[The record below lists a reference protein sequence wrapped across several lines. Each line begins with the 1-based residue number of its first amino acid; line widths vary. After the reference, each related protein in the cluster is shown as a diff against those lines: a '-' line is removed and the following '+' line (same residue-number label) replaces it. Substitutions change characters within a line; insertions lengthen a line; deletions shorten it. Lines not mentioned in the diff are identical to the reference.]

1 MTQKILITGAS
12 GGFGK
17 LTVLTLLQNGHQVA
31 ASMRDI
37 NGKNKNVANELRQ
50 AGAIIIEIDV
60 TDDASVT
67 NGVKNA
73 IAELNGL
80 DVLIN
85 NAGLGVL
92 GMLEFYTESDFQ
104 KVFDINVFGVQR
116 MNRAVVPYFRE
127 QKNGLIVYT
136 SSLLGRI
143 ALPFY
148 GAYQASKWALEAL
161 AENYRVELSTFG
173 IENCIVEPGGY
184 PTAFSDNL
192 LRPSDKSRE
201 ASYGDFA
208 KVPEHS
214 LHNFENVLKN
224 NPQQNPQKVADAFAN
239 LIEKPKGEKPFR
251 TPVDFIGMS
260 DPIQKYN
267 ELLEQIMTGLYTNF
281 GINGLLTV
289 KKEIDIL

>member
-1 MTQKILITGAS
+1 MAKKILITGAS

-17 LTVLTLLQNGHQVA
+17 LTVLTLLQKGHQVA

-37 NGKNKNVANELRQ
+37 HGKNKNVADELRK
-50 AGAIIIEIDV
+50 AGAKIIEIDV
-60 TDDASVT
+60 TDDTSVN
-67 NGVKNA
+67 NGVQKA
-73 IAELNGL
+73 ITDLDGL

-92 GMLEFYTESDFQ
+92 GMQEFFTPADFQ
-104 KVFDINVFGVQR
+104 KVFDINVFGIQR

-127 QKNGLIVYT
+127 KKNGLIVYT

-148 GAYQASKWALEAL
+148 GAYQSSKWALEAL
-161 AENYRVELSTFG
+161 AENYRVELSGFG

-192 LRPSDKSRE
+192 LRPSDNSRE
-201 ASYGDFA
+201 VGYGDFA
-208 KVPEHS
+208 KVPEAA

-224 NPQQNPQKVADAFAN
+224 NPQQNPQKVADAFAE
-239 LIEKPKGEKPFR
+239 LIEKPKGDKPFR
-251 TPVDFIGMS
+251 TAVDFIGMA
-260 DPIQKYN
+260 DHIQKYN
-267 ELLEQIMTGLYTNF
+267 EHLEQIMTGLYTNF
-281 GINGLLTV
+281 GTQGMLSVRN
-289 KKEIDIL
+289 

>member
-1 MTQKILITGAS
+1 MAKKILITGAS

-17 LTVLTLLQNGHQVA
+17 LTVLTLLQKGHQVA

-37 NGKNKNVANELRQ
+37 HGKNKNVADELRK
-50 AGAIIIEIDV
+50 AGAKIIEIDV
-60 TDDASVT
+60 TDDTSVN
-67 NGVKNA
+67 NGVQKA
-73 IAELNGL
+73 ITDLDGL

-92 GMLEFYTESDFQ
+92 GMQEFFTPADFQ

-127 QKNGLIVYT
+127 KKNGLIIYT

-148 GAYQASKWALEAL
+148 GAYQSSKWALEAL
-161 AENYRVELSTFG
+161 AENYRVELSGFG

-192 LRPSDKSRE
+192 LRPSDNSRE
-201 ASYGDFA
+201 VGYGDFA
-208 KVPEHS
+208 KVPEAA

-224 NPQQNPQKVADAFAN
+224 NPQQNPQKVADAFAE
-239 LIEKPKGEKPFR
+239 LIEKPKGDKPFR
-251 TPVDFIGMS
+251 TAVDFIGMA
-260 DPIQKYN
+260 DHIQKYN
-267 ELLEQIMTGLYTNF
+267 EHLEQIMTGLYTNF
-281 GINGLLTV
+281 GTQGMLSVRN
-289 KKEIDIL
+289 

>member
-1 MTQKILITGAS
+1 MAKKILITGAS

-17 LTVLTLLQNGHQVA
+17 LTVLTLLQKGHQVA

-37 NGKNKNVANELRQ
+37 HGKNKNVADELRK
-50 AGAIIIEIDV
+50 AGAKIIEIDV
-60 TDDASVT
+60 TDDTSVN
-67 NGVKNA
+67 NGVQKA
-73 IAELNGL
+73 ITDLDGL

-92 GMLEFYTESDFQ
+92 GMQEFFTPADFQ

-127 QKNGLIVYT
+127 KKNGLIVYT

-161 AENYRVELSTFG
+161 AENYRVELSGFG

-192 LRPSDKSRE
+192 LRPSDNSRE
-201 ASYGDFA
+201 VGYGDFA
-208 KVPEHS
+208 KVPEAA

-224 NPQQNPQKVADAFAN
+224 NPQQNPQKVADAFAE
-239 LIEKPKGEKPFR
+239 LIEKPKGDKPFR
-251 TPVDFIGMS
+251 TTVDFIGMA
-260 DPIQKYN
+260 DHIQKYN
-267 ELLEQIMTGLYTNF
+267 EHLEQIMTGLYTNF
-281 GINGLLTV
+281 GTQGMLSVRN
-289 KKEIDIL
+289 

>member
-1 MTQKILITGAS
+1 MAKKILITGAS

-17 LTVLTLLQNGHQVA
+17 LTVLTLLQKGHQVA

-37 NGKNKNVANELRQ
+37 HGKNKNVADELRK
-50 AGAIIIEIDV
+50 AGAKIIEIDV
-60 TDDASVT
+60 TDDTSVN
-67 NGVKNA
+67 NGVQKA
-73 IAELNGL
+73 IADLDGL

-92 GMLEFYTESDFQ
+92 GMQEFFTPADFQ

-127 QKNGLIVYT
+127 KKNGLIVYT

-148 GAYQASKWALEAL
+148 GAYQSSKWALEAL
-161 AENYRVELSTFG
+161 AENYRVELSGFG

-192 LRPSDKSRE
+192 LRPSDNSRE
-201 ASYGDFA
+201 VGYGDFA
-208 KVPEHS
+208 KVPEAA

-224 NPQQNPQKVADAFAN
+224 NPQQNPQKVADAFAE
-239 LIEKPKGEKPFR
+239 LIEKPKGDKPFR
-251 TPVDFIGMS
+251 TTVDFIGMA
-260 DPIQKYN
+260 DHIQKYN
-267 ELLEQIMTGLYTNF
+267 EHLEQIMTGLYTNF
-281 GINGLLTV
+281 GTQGMLSVRN
-289 KKEIDIL
+289 

>member
-1 MTQKILITGAS
+1 MAKKILITGAS

-17 LTVLTLLQNGHQVA
+17 LTVLTLLQKGHQVA

-37 NGKNKNVANELRQ
+37 HGKNKNVADELRK
-50 AGAIIIEIDV
+50 AGAKIIEIDV
-60 TDDASVT
+60 TDDTSVN
-67 NGVKNA
+67 NGVQKA
-73 IAELNGL
+73 IADLDGL

-92 GMLEFYTESDFQ
+92 GMQEFFTPADFQ

-127 QKNGLIVYT
+127 KKNGLIVYT

-143 ALPFY
+143 ALQFY
-148 GAYQASKWALEAL
+148 GAYQSSKWALEAL
-161 AENYRVELSTFG
+161 AENYRVELSGFG

-192 LRPSDKSRE
+192 LRPSDNSRE
-201 ASYGDFA
+201 VGYGDFA
-208 KVPEHS
+208 KVPEAA

-224 NPQQNPQKVADAFAN
+224 NPQQNPQKVADAFAE
-239 LIEKPKGEKPFR
+239 LIEKPKGDKPFR
-251 TPVDFIGMS
+251 TTVDFIGMA
-260 DPIQKYN
+260 DHIQKYN
-267 ELLEQIMTGLYTNF
+267 EHLEQIMTGLYTNF
-281 GINGLLTV
+281 GTQGMLSVRN
-289 KKEIDIL
+289 

>member
-1 MTQKILITGAS
+1 MAKKILITGAS

-17 LTVLTLLQNGHQVA
+17 LTVLTLLQKGHQVA

-37 NGKNKNVANELRQ
+37 NGKNKNVADELRK
-50 AGAIIIEIDV
+50 AGAKIIEIDV
-60 TDDASVT
+60 TDDTSVT
-67 NGVKNA
+67 NGVNSA
-73 IAELNGL
+73 ISDLDGL

-92 GMLEFYTESDFQ
+92 GMQEFFTPADFQ

-127 QKNGLIVYT
+127 KKNGLIIYT

-161 AENYRVELSTFG
+161 AENYRVELSGFG

-192 LRPSDKSRE
+192 LRPSDNSRE
-201 ASYGDFA
+201 LGYGDFA
-208 KVPEHS
+208 KVPEAA

-224 NPQQNPQKVADAFAN
+224 NPQQNPQKVADAFAE
-239 LIEKPKGEKPFR
+239 LIEKPKGDKPFR
-251 TPVDFIGMS
+251 TAVDFIGMA
-260 DPIQKYN
+260 DHIQKYN
-267 ELLEQIMTGLYTNF
+267 EHLEQIMTGLYTNF
-281 GINGLLTV
+281 GTQGMLSVRN
-289 KKEIDIL
+289 

>member
-17 LTVLTLLQNGHQVA
+17 LAVLTLLQKGHQVA

-37 NGKNKNVANELRQ
+37 NGKNQNVADELRQ
-50 AGAIIIEIDV
+50 AGAKIVEIDV
-60 TDDASVT
+60 TNDTSVT
-67 NGVKNA
+67 NGVNNA
-73 IAELNGL
+73 IAALNGL

-85 NAGLGVL
+85 NAGIGVL
-92 GMLEFYTESDFQ
+92 GMLEFFTPTDFQ

-148 GAYQASKWALEAL
+148 GTYQASKWALEAL

-173 IENCIVEPGGY
+173 IENCIIEPGGY
-184 PTAFSDNL
+184 PTAFSVNL

-208 KVPEHS
+208 KVPDQS

-224 NPQQNPQKVADAFAN
+224 NPQQNPQKVADAFAD

-251 TPVDFIGMS
+251 TPVDFIGMA

-267 ELLEQIMTGLYTNF
+267 EHLEQIMTGLYTNF

-289 KKEIDIL
+289 KK

>member
-1 MTQKILITGAS
+1 MAKKILITGAS

-17 LTVLTLLQNGHQVA
+17 LTVLTLLQKGHQVA

-37 NGKNKNVANELRQ
+37 NGKNKNVADELRK
-50 AGAIIIEIDV
+50 AGAKIIEIDV
-60 TDDASVT
+60 TDDTSVT
-67 NGVKNA
+67 NGVNSA
-73 IAELNGL
+73 IPDLDGL

-92 GMLEFYTESDFQ
+92 GMQEFFTPADFQ

-127 QKNGLIVYT
+127 KKNGLIIYT

-161 AENYRVELSTFG
+161 AENYRVELSGFG

-192 LRPSDKSRE
+192 LRPSDNSRE
-201 ASYGDFA
+201 LGYGDFA
-208 KVPEHS
+208 KVPEAA

-224 NPQQNPQKVADAFAN
+224 NPQQNPQKVADAFAE
-239 LIEKPKGEKPFR
+239 LIEKPKGDKSFR
-251 TPVDFIGMS
+251 TAVDFIGMA
-260 DPIQKYN
+260 DHIQNYN
-267 ELLEQIMTGLYTNF
+267 EHLEQIMTGLYTNF
-281 GINGLLTV
+281 GTQGMLSV
-289 KKEIDIL
+289 RK

>member
-1 MTQKILITGAS
+1 MAKKILITGAS

-17 LTVLTLLQNGHQVA
+17 LTVLTLLQKGHQVA

-37 NGKNKNVANELRQ
+37 HGKNKNVADELRK
-50 AGAIIIEIDV
+50 AGAKIIEIDV
-60 TDDASVT
+60 TDDTSVN
-67 NGVKNA
+67 NGVQKA
-73 IAELNGL
+73 ITDLDGL

-92 GMLEFYTESDFQ
+92 GMQEFFTPADFQ

-127 QKNGLIVYT
+127 KKNGLIVYT

-148 GAYQASKWALEAL
+148 GAYQSSKWALEAL
-161 AENYRVELSTFG
+161 AENYRVELSGFG

-192 LRPSDKSRE
+192 LRPSDNSRE
-201 ASYGDFA
+201 VGYGDFA
-208 KVPEHS
+208 KVPEAA

-224 NPQQNPQKVADAFAN
+224 NPQQNPQKVADAFAD
-239 LIEKPKGEKPFR
+239 LIEKPKGDKPFR
-251 TPVDFIGMS
+251 TAVDFIGMA
-260 DPIQKYN
+260 DHIQKYN
-267 ELLEQIMTGLYTNF
+267 EHLEQIMTGLYTNF
-281 GINGLLTV
+281 GTQGMLSVRN
-289 KKEIDIL
+289 

>member
-1 MTQKILITGAS
+1 MAKKILITGAS

-17 LTVLTLLQNGHQVA
+17 LTVLTLLQKGHQVA

-37 NGKNKNVANELRQ
+37 HGKNKNVADELRK
-50 AGAIIIEIDV
+50 AGAKIIEIDV
-60 TDDASVT
+60 TDDTSVN
-67 NGVKNA
+67 NGVQKA
-73 IAELNGL
+73 ITDLDGL

-92 GMLEFYTESDFQ
+92 GMQEFFTPADFQ

-127 QKNGLIVYT
+127 KKNGLIVYT

-148 GAYQASKWALEAL
+148 GAYQSSKWALEAL
-161 AENYRVELSTFG
+161 AENYRVELSGFG

-192 LRPSDKSRE
+192 LRPSDNSRE
-201 ASYGDFA
+201 VGYGDFA
-208 KVPEHS
+208 KVPEAA
-214 LHNFENVLKN
+214 LHNFENILKN
-224 NPQQNPQKVADAFAN
+224 NPQQNPQKVADAFAE
-239 LIEKPKGEKPFR
+239 LIEKPKGDKPFR
-251 TPVDFIGMS
+251 TAVDFIGMA
-260 DPIQKYN
+260 DHIQKYN
-267 ELLEQIMTGLYTNF
+267 EHLEQIMTGLYTNF
-281 GINGLLTV
+281 GTQGMLSVRN
-289 KKEIDIL
+289 

>member
-1 MTQKILITGAS
+1 MAKKILITGAS

-17 LTVLTLLQNGHQVA
+17 LTVLTLLQKGHQVA

-37 NGKNKNVANELRQ
+37 HGKNKNVADELRK
-50 AGAIIIEIDV
+50 AGAKIIEIDV
-60 TDDASVT
+60 TDDTSVN
-67 NGVKNA
+67 NGVQKA
-73 IAELNGL
+73 ITDLDGL

-92 GMLEFYTESDFQ
+92 GMQEFFTPADFQ

-127 QKNGLIVYT
+127 KKNELIVYT

-148 GAYQASKWALEAL
+148 GAYQSSKWALEAL
-161 AENYRVELSTFG
+161 AENYRVELSGFG

-192 LRPSDKSRE
+192 LRPSDNSRE
-201 ASYGDFA
+201 VGYGDFA
-208 KVPEHS
+208 KVPEAA

-224 NPQQNPQKVADAFAN
+224 NPQQNPQKVADAFAE
-239 LIEKPKGEKPFR
+239 LIEKPKGDKPFR
-251 TPVDFIGMS
+251 TAVDFIGMA
-260 DPIQKYN
+260 DHIQKYN
-267 ELLEQIMTGLYTNF
+267 EHLEQIMTGLYTNF
-281 GINGLLTV
+281 GTQGMLSVRN
-289 KKEIDIL
+289 